1 MLHICKKTPH
11 IVVYPLQTS
20 RRACPIDHTITIFH
34 KRTHTH
40 TRRNNIGATV
50 ITCNRDVPTRL
61 FARYFHYVPSNK
73 FTQKLQVG
81 APSAKSDKRS
91 NALEEALSSL
101 HRPKNPGPNQ
111 HIGCGSGSD
120 PCEGVGSK
128 PLPWRAEGFLQGHQI
143 ALSLMP

>member
-1 MLHICKKTPH
+1 MQENSAHSGVSTTNESPRASNRSYNHNLS
-11 IVVYPLQTS
+11 QTH
-20 RRACPIDHTITIFH
+20 A
-34 KRTHTH
+34 HTH